1 LAKLGQGIGFLL
13 AQVQGLIWAEATEG
27 NMTFEF
33 AEIDSRAKIKVF
45 GVGGGGGNAV
55 NTMMDNRIAG
65 VEFIAG
71 NTDLQALEIS
81 KADIRIQLGPQK
93 TKGLGAGANPELGSD
108 SAEESIQEIR
118 EALRGADMVFVT
130 AGLGGGTGTGAA
142 PVVARISR
150 EIGALTV
157 GVVTKPFMFEG
168 RARAKNAEK
177 GWERLKE
184 HVDTIITI
192 PNDRLLAL
200 TDKNTSFLSG
210 MKMAD
215 DVLVQAVKGITDLI
229 NLRGYINPDFA
240 DVRAIM
246 NEMGPA
252 LMGAGQGVG
261 ENRATQAVNMAIAS
275 PLLQD
280 ISIDGAKG
288 VLVNISARED
298 SLTMA
303 EVTEATTRIYDE
315 VHDDANII
323 LGVIFDDSLG
333 EAMRV
338 TVIATG
344 IRAENTLESLSSTRL
359 KPLVTE
365 TPASSAQPQPV
376 PLPLYGEQSEKERQ
390 DGVEYGPGQSTVRKK
405 VLHSTFRH
413 QQRVFDDE
421 DELDRPTFI
430 RRNEN

>member
-1 LAKLGQGIGFLL
+1 
-13 AQVQGLIWAEATEG
+13 
-27 NMTFEF
+27 MTFEF
-33 AEIDSRAKIKVF
+33 AEIDVRAKIKVI
-45 GVGGGGGNAV
+45 GVGGGGGNAI
-55 NTMMDNRIAG
+55 NTMVESKLSG

-71 NTDLQALEIS
+71 NTDLQALESS
-81 KADIRIQLGPQK
+81 KADIRIQLGPKK
-93 TKGLGAGANPELGSD
+93 TKGLGAGANPDLGCA

-118 EALRGADMVFVT
+118 EALTGADMVFVT

-142 PVVARISR
+142 PVVARVSR
-150 EIGALTV
+150 ELGALTV

-168 RARAKNAEK
+168 RARSKNAES
-177 GWERLKE
+177 GWDRLKE

-252 LMGAGQGVG
+252 LMGAGEGVG
-261 ENRATQAVNMAIAS
+261 ENRASAAVNMAIAS

-288 VLVNISARED
+288 VLVNISASEK

-323 LGVIFDDSLG
+323 LGVIFDESLG

-344 IRAENTLESLSSTRL
+344 IRTNDTLDSLPSSRIKPVSISGESPRDAGRP
-359 KPLVTE
+359 KP
-365 TPASSAQPQPV
+365 Q
-376 PLPLYGEQSEKERQ
+376 PLPLYGEQK
-390 DGVEYGPGQSTVRKK
+390 GVENADGIEYGSGGQSPTRKK
-405 VLHSTFRH
+405 VIHSSFRH
-413 QQRVFDDE
+413 QQSIFEDE
-421 DELDRPTFI
+421 EELDRPTFI